1 MRSRTDDGTM
11 RGFLVHFQKGSKH
24 LLLEMAFGEGKK
36 ETVLGRLNSEEIW
49 KIPQHHNLEK
59 AT

>member
-1 MRSRTDDGTM
+1 MRSRTDAGTM
-11 RGFLVHFQKGSKH
+11 GGFVVYFQKASKH

-36 ETVLGRLNSEEIW
+36 ETVLGRLNSEIW